1 MSSEAPTQAPPRRRE
16 LALWLGGLALLT
28 AVLIGTVVSMGGRV
42 ESATWGLVVAAA
54 AMVFALHSL
63 YRMATVLSRPA
74 VEVVLEQDDV
84 AALAGVRELREERR
98 RVLRAINE
106 LQFDYEMGKLSDD
119 DYQTVRQG
127 YQLRAVE
134 VMRALD
140 DRPALHPKL
149 EGELRRRGL
158 LGEVADEA
166 QDESARDDATP
177 AEEASKTEVDE
188 SASAKESAPANESAS
203 ADESAPADAATE
215 AEDEDEDK
223 DA

>member
-16 LALWLGGLALLT
+16 LAVWLLGLLVLT
-28 AVLIGTVVSMGGRV
+28 VVLVGTVVAMGGRV

-84 AALAGVRELREERR
+84 AAIAGLRELREERR

-106 LQFDYEMGKLSDD
+106 LQFDYEMGKLSDE
-119 DYQTVRQG
+119 DYQAVRQG

-140 DRPALHPKL
+140 DRPSLHPRL
-149 EGELRRRGL
+149 EAELRRRGL
-158 LGEVADEA
+158 LSDDAPDEEA
-166 QDESARDDATP
+166 TDAEEGAEASEAEASEAEASDTKKAAEPAAPDQDEDA
-177 AEEASKTEVDE
+177 
-188 SASAKESAPANESAS
+188 
-203 ADESAPADAATE
+203 
-215 AEDEDEDK
+215 
-223 DA
+223 